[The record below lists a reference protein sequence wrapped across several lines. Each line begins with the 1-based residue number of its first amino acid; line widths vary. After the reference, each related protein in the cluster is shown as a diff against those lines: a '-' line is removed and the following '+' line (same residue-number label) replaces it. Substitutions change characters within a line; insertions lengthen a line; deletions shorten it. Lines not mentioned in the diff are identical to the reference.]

1 VEQDTRTDEA
11 LATLVQAGDHAAL
24 AVLVHR
30 YEAPLR
36 RYGRKF
42 LVTQNDL
49 DDVLQEVFIKAYQN
63 IQSFDSARRF
73 SPWIYR
79 IAHNEFVSFL
89 RRTTGERV
97 GAVDLDT
104 IAPWLVA
111 REDATAYAEGEEMK
125 RVLDVCLREL
135 APKYREPLVLRY
147 VEDLSYEEIA
157 DVMQVPRATVGVRI
171 TRGKV
176 LARAICERLQYHL

>member
-1 VEQDTRTDEA
+1 MEYETHTDEA
-11 LATLVQAGDHAAL
+11 LAALVQGGDHEAL
-24 AVLVHR
+24 ALLVRR

-36 RYGRKF
+36 RYGKKF
-42 LVTQNDL
+42 LGVGGDI

-63 IQSFDSARRF
+63 IRSFDPTRRF

-104 IAPWLVA
+104 IAPWLAA
-111 REDATAYAEGEEMK
+111 REDVRIGIEEQELRDM
-125 RVLDVCLREL
+125 LDVCLREL
-135 APKYREPLVLRY
+135 PAKYREPLVLRY
-147 VEDLSYEEIA
+147 MEDLSYEEIA
-157 DVMQVPRATVGVRI
+157 DVMQIPRATVGVRI
-171 TRGKV
+171 TRGKA
-176 LARAICERLQYHL
+176 LARTICERLQYHL